1 MLPKPFVLRS
11 AISPRQ
17 KELFMQLCPMCRSKR
32 QRHKK
37 RDHNPSSLTLTGSSA
52 RRRSVLDC
60 ATRLCSP
67 RCLRI
72 KEIRCLRIKEIRCL
86 QREKEDLFLFHPFL
100 SVTYLPNQADTC
112 QIVFYARDRKFHS
125 LSYLIYLTE
134 RLF

>member
-1 MLPKPFVLRS
+1 MLNIYPKPFVLRF
-11 AISPRQ
+11 AVSPRQ
-17 KELFMQLCPMCRSKR
+17 KELFMQLCPICRSKR

-37 RDHNPSSLTLTGSSA
+37 KDHNPSSLTLTGSSA

-72 KEIRCLRIKEIRCL
+72 KEIRCL
-86 QREKEDLFLFHPFL
+86 QGEKEDLFLFHPFL
-100 SVTYLPNQADTC
+100 SVTYLPNLSDQADTC
-112 QIVFYARDRKFHS
+112 QIAFYDRDGKFCS
-125 LSYLIYLTE
+125 LSCLIYLTE